1 MKKKTLLNILKVIT
15 DKLKRCHLTFIF
27 APCILESI
35 QFIHQQMHCLLNLE
49 KFKIYIQIHTNIAPT
64 CFGLRPSSGGLYWT
78 WLMLYLC

>member
-49 KFKIYIQIHTNIAPT
+49 KF
-64 CFGLRPSSGGLYWT
+64 
-78 WLMLYLC
+78 